1 MWVVGINPK
10 TRARLMALA
19 GLAAILAIAR
29 YGLGGNG
36 AQTVTGHLKA
46 VSSID
51 TREKVVALTFDV
63 SWGETVPGQVLDAL
77 KKSDTACTFFVSG
90 PWASSHPNL
99 VKRMVSEG
107 HEVASHGFRH
117 VRLTRY
123 THDMVVEELAK
134 AHSVLHEASGVEPR
148 LFRPPDG
155 DVNDSVV
162 SAALAQG
169 YITVLWS
176 LDSQDLRRPGAQYIE
191 GRVAKRIRPGDIVL
205 FHASDSAPDTPQAI
219 PTLVETLRKDGYDIV
234 TVSRLLEKADGT

>member
-1 MWVVGINPK
+1 
-10 TRARLMALA
+10 MALV

-29 YGLGGNG
+29 YGLDRNG
-36 AQTVTGHLKA
+36 SQTVTGYLKA
-46 VSSID
+46 VSNID
-51 TREKVVALTFDV
+51 TRERVIALTFDV

-77 KKSDTACTFFVSG
+77 RKSSVTCTFFVSG
-90 PWASSHPNL
+90 PWASSHPDL

-123 THDMVVEELAK
+123 TREVIAEELAK
-134 AHSVLHEASGVEPR
+134 AHSILHEASGIEPK

-155 DVNDSVV
+155 DANDTVV
-162 SAALAQG
+162 SVALEQG

-176 LDSQDLRRPGAQYIE
+176 LDSQDLKRPGAKYIE
-191 GRVAKRIRPGDIVL
+191 GRVAKRVKPGDIVL

-219 PTLVETLRKDGYDIV
+219 PALVEALRKDGFEMA
-234 TVSRLLEKADGT
+234 TVSVLLEKVEGT